1 MRNIMIIGAG
11 GIGSYLVDFL
21 SRINTNEYERGKRML
36 YDITVYD
43 SDVVESK
50 NLGYQNYSPDDVGRN
65 KSDCLADKYRSVNS
79 EPFDVLVESQL
90 SKNFD
95 LIVCCVDNLATR
107 RLVYK
112 LGFGNAAKVKWLDLR
127 SQGRNAA
134 LFSYKAE
141 ESMLTEALN
150 GEDGSFSCQASDWNG
165 TGKQINTMHMVIAA
179 MGAQWIQRWF
189 VNNDDVAEYKV
200 VNI

>member
-65 KSDCLADKYRSVNS
+65 KTDCLTDKYRSVNS

-90 SKNFD
+90 SRNFD

-141 ESMLTEALN
+141 ENMLTEALN

>member
-1 MRNIMIIGAG
+1 M
-11 GIGSYLVDFL
+11 
-21 SRINTNEYERGKRML
+21 
-36 YDITVYD
+36 
-43 SDVVESK
+43 
-50 NLGYQNYSPDDVGRN
+50 
-65 KSDCLADKYRSVNS
+65 
-79 EPFDVLVESQL
+79 
-90 SKNFD
+90 
-95 LIVCCVDNLATR
+95 IVCCVDNLATR

-141 ESMLTEALN
+141 ENMLTEALN

>member
-65 KSDCLADKYRSVNS
+65 KSD
-79 EPFDVLVESQL
+79 
-90 SKNFD
+90 
-95 LIVCCVDNLATR
+95 
-107 RLVYK
+107 
-112 LGFGNAAKVKWLDLR
+112 
-127 SQGRNAA
+127 
-134 LFSYKAE
+134 
-141 ESMLTEALN
+141 
-150 GEDGSFSCQASDWNG
+150 
-165 TGKQINTMHMVIAA
+165 
-179 MGAQWIQRWF
+179 
-189 VNNDDVAEYKV
+189 
-200 VNI
+200 